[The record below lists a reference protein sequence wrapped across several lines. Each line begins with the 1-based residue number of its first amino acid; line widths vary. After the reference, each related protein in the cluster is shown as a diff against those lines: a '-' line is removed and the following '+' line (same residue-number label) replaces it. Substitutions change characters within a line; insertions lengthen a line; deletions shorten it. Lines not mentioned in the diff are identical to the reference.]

1 MRTLAHHYT
10 DPTDLI
16 WLAAA
21 AELGMHVQRSSEVFA
36 AWDGAGT
43 LTLSTPEH
51 FDPDDSLAQLILHE
65 ICHALVE
72 GPEKFDV
79 IDWGL
84 DNWTDKD
91 AVREH
96 ACIRMQAALL
106 KPHGLRWV
114 LAPTTDYRPY
124 YDALPEDPL
133 LDAPQLDTPELNAP
147 SDPALRPARMG
158 YQRASDGPWA
168 SALQRALR
176 ATAQLA
182 EVTARFAPADSVWRR
197 FEPQGPSNTAIK
209 K

>member
-1 MRTLAHHYT
+1 MRTLTHHYT

-124 YDALPEDPL
+124 YDALPEEPL
-133 LDAPQLDTPELNAP
+133 LDTP
-147 SDPALRPARMG
+147 SDPALRPARVG
-158 YQRASDGPWA
+158 YQRATDGPWA

-182 EVTARFAPADSVWRR
+182 EAIARCAPADSVWHR
-197 FEPQGPSNTAIK
+197 FEPQGPGSTAK
-209 K
+209 KK